1 MRFSSHWLFKFKIL
15 SEAASLLPQ
24 MTEHEHGQISRLAS
38 ILLLGFFL
46 PNSTGN
52 EFFLLQ
58 NLSSRTHINSLQA
71 TGSSTAE
78 QTSSPDALTDFLMSI
93 PLDER
98 LASTSHEYS
107 DSFGEL
113 NTIVDERFDATLHSF
128 LKNAVVPLLST
139 RPAHTRQVDHLH
151 VLAMAIHPHPSEQ
164 PLRATVAELKK
175 SNRGST
181 DVWGK
186 TSWLMSSMVPHSF
199 HLNYRHRRLLAQVVD
214 APLFEGALLHL
225 RASLYAFGMASLTPY
240 DSHWAQ
246 CGMVSIAVQAGQS
259 VALREEWGRLL
270 NRLMEDRTHYKSC
283 QTKAKA
289 IPSLSFMTETEDSF
303 CPHRARGRLLNVFLS
318 RLGQSRHFADD
329 DFLQH
334 TLSSLSDAIEFK
346 VDSWTKEEDE
356 QSHTSE
362 PPCVLASLLL
372 AAQPLF
378 CFLLPLHRKEGE
390 DAESDGGQYRDML
403 VSCGTQLL
411 HHWDREIAQEASH
424 LLEMAFTY
432 GPVSIVDDYSGAL
445 FSSIKMA
452 IENALKSMTDDKP
465 FPITGIIAMVS
476 AKCRSI
482 AKALLKLLTSL
493 ERTEP
498 SIANFIDRLIA
509 SVCCAC
515 PTAAD
520 AYMDKVQVLLDDN
533 ITSEK
538 SKQQLL
544 AALLG
549 KRRSHF
555 FNKSPDPS
563 SKQVQ
568 KQLATGKIGWDMYL
582 LGRQALVSGSYSAA
596 AAIYEELSFVAT
608 SDYNY
613 LWLSSLQKIGR
624 AEGRLLEEGALGIP
638 ATSIDLLSAAST
650 FQSLPAFLGSIPA
663 DFEFQLRFVNLRLD
677 FLDLVCSIR
686 QLASEMRLTGV
697 GPNKFTRSGLHLKS
711 AVKLLNG
718 LGTKY
723 LSAYR
728 EHGLFMCQQSRTSL
742 RTLHA
747 LCRFVASATQSTFID
762 ELPDFGKENIHQ
774 NALLALTLPQGDAS
788 HPLTILMKRLD
799 SQVLKDLSG
808 SVDAKIRA
816 AALLQVLD
824 GVLKVPSPFP
834 RAFLRTKQIHRADY
848 RLYLDPEVS
857 DDHGETEDDV
867 EDVIDLPA
875 GSMVTA
881 IASGNIPEEMMQA
894 TDLRFFTV
902 IIWHRVSFQKIHTE
916 KNRDTDQD
924 KPEDD
929 VKPLVSE
936 TKATPSSM
944 IISTPA
950 VSKASPTNVASLSP
964 AGKFFVKLECER
976 LFWEPGK
983 YRIETRL
990 GCRDLRGG
998 EWELPVDYGSHQ
1010 SLSIRIHKA

>member
-1 MRFSSHWLFKFKIL
+1 
-15 SEAASLLPQ
+15 

-58 NLSSRTHINSLQA
+58 NLSSRTHIHSLQV

-78 QTSSPDALTDFLMSI
+78 QTSSADVLTDFFMSI

-98 LASTSHEYS
+98 LSSIPHEYCS

-113 NTIVDERFDATLHSF
+113 NSIVDEIFDARLHSF
-128 LKNAVVPLLST
+128 LRNALVPLLST

-164 PLRATVAELKK
+164 PLRATVAEFKK
-175 SNRGST
+175 SNSSSS
-181 DVWGK
+181 DVWAK
-186 TSWLMSSMVPHSF
+186 TRWLMSSLVPHSF
-199 HLNYRHRRLLAQVVD
+199 HLNYRHRRLLAQLVAEHLVVPTFDADHASID
-214 APLFEGALLHL
+214 APLFEGALPHL

-246 CGMVSIAVQAGQS
+246 CGMVSIAVQAGQR
-259 VALREEWGRLL
+259 AAIREEWGRLL
-270 NRLMEDRTHYKSC
+270 NRLMEDRAHYKSC
-283 QTKAKA
+283 HTKAKTV
-289 IPSLSFMTETEDSF
+289 PSLSFMTETEDSF

-334 TLSSLSDAIEFK
+334 ALSSLSDAIEFK
-346 VDSWTKEEDE
+346 VDCWTKEEDE
-356 QSHTSE
+356 QAHTSE

-378 CFLLPLHRKEGE
+378 CFLLPIHSKEGE
-390 DAESDGGQYRDML
+390 VDSEEGQYRDML

-411 HHWDREIAQEASH
+411 HHWDSEIAHEASN

-432 GPVSIVDDYSGAL
+432 GPDRIVHDYAGAL
-445 FSSIKMA
+445 FSSIKIA
-452 IENALKSMTDDKP
+452 IDNALKTPVDDKH
-465 FPITGIIAMVS
+465 FAISGIIAVVS
-476 AKCRSI
+476 AKCRNI
-482 AKALLKLLTSL
+482 GKAMLKLLTSL

-498 SIANFIDRLIA
+498 PTAYFVDRLIG
-509 SVCCAC
+509 SVCSAC
-515 PTAAD
+515 PTAAG
-520 AYMDKVQVLLDDN
+520 AYMGRVQELLDEN
-533 ITSEK
+533 TTSEK

-549 KRRSHF
+549 NRRSHF
-555 FNKSPDPS
+555 FNKSPDQS
-563 SKQVQ
+563 CKHVE
-568 KQLATGKIGWDMYL
+568 KQLSRGKTGWDLYL
-582 LGRQALVSGSYSAA
+582 LGRQALVSGSYSGAG
-596 AAIYEELSFVAT
+596 AIFEELSFIAT
-608 SDYNY
+608 SDYHY
-613 LWLSSLQKIGR
+613 LWLSSLQKITR
-624 AEGRLLEEGALGIP
+624 AEGRLLEEGAMGIP
-638 ATSIDLLSAAST
+638 GTCIDLLSAVST
-650 FQSLPAFLGSIPA
+650 IQSLPSFLGSIPA

-677 FLDLVCSIR
+677 FLDIVCSIR

-697 GPNKFTRSGLHLKS
+697 GPNKFTRSSLHLKG

-723 LSAYR
+723 LSVYR
-728 EHGLFMCQQSRTSL
+728 EHGLFTCQQSRTSL

-762 ELPDFGKENIHQ
+762 ELPASGKENVQQ
-774 NALLALTLPQGDAS
+774 NAPLEFTLPQGDAS

-799 SQVLKDLSG
+799 SQVLKDMSG

-834 RAFLRTKQIHRADY
+834 RAFLRTRQIQRADY
-848 RLYLDPEVS
+848 RLCLDPELS
-857 DDHGETEDDV
+857 DDHGEGDDDV
-867 EDVIDLPA
+867 EDAIVLPP

-881 IASGNIPEEMMQA
+881 IASGTIPEAIVQA
-894 TDLRFFTV
+894 TDLPFFTV
-902 IIWHRVSFQKIHTE
+902 MVWHTVSFQKMHTR
-916 KNRDTDQD
+916 KNRNTDQD

-929 VKPLVSE
+929 VKSLVSE
-936 TKATPSSM
+936 TKATPSSA
-944 IISTPA
+944 ISSPA
-950 VSKASPTNVASLSP
+950 VNKAIPTNVTSLSP
-964 AGKFFVKLECER
+964 AGKFFVKLECDR
-976 LFWEPGK
+976 LFLEPGE

-990 GCRDLRGG
+990 GCRDVRGG
-998 EWELPVDYGSHQ
+998 EWELPVHKGSHQ
-1010 SLSIRIHKA
+1010 SLSIRIHKASS